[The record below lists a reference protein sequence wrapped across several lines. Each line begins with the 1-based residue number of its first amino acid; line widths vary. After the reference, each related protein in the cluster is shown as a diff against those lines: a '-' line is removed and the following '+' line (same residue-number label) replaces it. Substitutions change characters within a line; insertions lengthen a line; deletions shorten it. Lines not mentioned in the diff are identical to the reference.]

1 MNSKWLPVQLSHR
14 ESVILCRC
22 LDVFWINHITIITC
36 TNRAPL
42 FSKVNDDSSF
52 CSKIN
57 KNNVHWIVQAM
68 PSTKSGTP
76 SSYPHTSS
84 PFWKIYS
91 GRILKE
97 TVFFLFFFC
106 VLFVLY
112 NVMIEYLCGRSAQQ
126 INTLP
131 PNNEVIFCNVFLV
144 PVKNT
149 SSWVYWISS
158 PNPSI
163 FIATMKT

>member
-1 MNSKWLPVQLSHR
+1 MNSKRLPVQLSHR

-22 LDVFWINHITIITC
+22 LDVFWINHMTITC

-42 FSKVNDDSSF
+42 FLQSNDDSSF
-52 CSKIN
+52 YSKIN
-57 KNNVHWIVQAM
+57 ENNVHWIVQAM
-68 PSTKSGTP
+68 ASTKSGTP
-76 SSYPHTSS
+76 SPYPHTSS
-84 PFWKIYS
+84 TFWKIYS

-97 TVFFLFFFC
+97 TLIFLSFFFC

-112 NVMIEYLCGRSAQQ
+112 DVMIEYLYGRSAQQ

-131 PNNEVIFCNVFLV
+131 PSNEVIFCNVFLV
-144 PVKNT
+144 PVENT